1 MNQVTLIGRLT
12 KDPELKY
19 TQGGKAFCK
28 FNIAV
33 TREFNRDEADFIG
46 CVAWD
51 KRAETIAE
59 YLRKGR
65 RIAIQGRLNVRS
77 YEQNGEN
84 KWITEVIVDKF
95 DFIDTNSNSTG
106 GNYTP
111 QSGTTSNNQCIEATS
126 STEDNEEIIDDD
138 DFPF

>member
-1 MNQVTLIGRLT
+1 MNIVTLLGRMV

-19 TQGGKAFCK
+19 TQSGKAFCK
-28 FNIAV
+28 FSLAV
-33 TREFNRDEADFIG
+33 TREFNREEADFIN
-46 CVAWD
+46 CIAWD

-65 RIAIQGRLNVRS
+65 RLAIQGRLNVRN
-77 YEQNGEN
+77 YEQDGQT

-95 DFIDTNSNSTG
+95 EFVDSSNEDNSQKSNSNT
-106 GNYTP
+106 NYK
-111 QSGTTSNNQCIEATS
+111 
-126 STEDNEEIIDDD
+126 DNAQDDDDLKD

>member
-1 MNQVTLIGRLT
+1 MNLVTLIGRLT
-12 KDPELKY
+12 RDPELKY
-19 TQGGKAFCK
+19 SQSGKAFCK
-28 FNIAV
+28 FSVAV
-33 TREFNRDEADFIG
+33 TREYNRDEADFIN

-65 RIAIQGRLNVRS
+65 RVALQGRLSVRS
-77 YEQNGEN
+77 YEQNGET

-95 DFIDTNSNSTG
+95 DFIDTTSGGGSSSYEEKKSSNAEP
-106 GNYTP
+106 NF
-111 QSGTTSNNQCIEATS
+111 S
-126 STEDNEEIIDDD
+126 SESVSEDPIDDD

>member
-1 MNQVTLIGRLT
+1 MNNITLLGRLT

-19 TQGGKAFCK
+19 SQSGKAFTK
-28 FNIAV
+28 FSIAV
-33 TREFNRDEADFIG
+33 TREFNRDEADFIN

-65 RIAIQGRLNVRS
+65 RIALQGRLSVRS
-77 YEQNGEN
+77 YEQNGET
-84 KWITEVIVDKF
+84 KWMTEVIVDKF
-95 DFIDTNSNSTG
+95 DFIDTAASGGSSYEDKKSSNE
-106 GNYTP
+106 P
-111 QSGTTSNNQCIEATS
+111 DFSNEVVS
-126 STEDNEEIIDDD
+126 EDTIDDD